1 MRVSCGR
8 LLGLLVPLLLAP
20 AARALEPA
28 DAFVDV
34 DRNGVFSGSDVP
46 LANFATEDGLEFNE
60 LQPAPGWTPRPQP
73 VDVVIAAPLTL
84 PLEKTREPVYLT
96 ILVRGNVT
104 IAGHV
109 TLKRPLSEA
118 FIVSLEGD
126 IHIAPGVRV
135 NGNGDVALRTYGAGR
150 KITVGEGALVGS
162 KGDSATTSL
171 TAPLVEVETGAQF
184 VLKGGGYSHL
194 YLTGDRVAVAPD
206 VGIKTPHRGAAAII
220 SGSDLMLSRLAVKA
234 GYVHIEAYS
243 DQTSPAA
250 KRVRLEDSTV
260 GQTYFHGDLRVLA
273 GAALGTGQFAP
284 HAIVFARSTITHKA
298 VPLYVPL
305 PEIE

>member
-1 MRVSCGR
+1 MRVSVVR
-8 LLGLLVPLLLAP
+8 LFVLLLPLLAAP
-20 AARALEPA
+20 PAHALEPA

-46 LANFATEDGLEFNE
+46 LADFATEDGLEFNE

-84 PLEKTREPVYLT
+84 PLQKTREPVYLT
-96 ILVRGNVT
+96 IFVRGNVT

-109 TLKRPLSEA
+109 TLKRPQSEA

-126 IHIAPGVRV
+126 IRIAPGVRL
-135 NGNGDVALRTYGAGR
+135 NGNGDVSLRTYGAGR
-150 KITVGEGALVGS
+150 KITVGTGALVGS
-162 KGDSATTSL
+162 KGDSAITSL

-184 VLKGGGYSHL
+184 VLKGGGYSHVAL
-194 YLTGDRVAVAPD
+194 SGDRVAIAPG
-206 VGIKTPHRGAAAII
+206 VTWKTPHRGSMAII
-220 SGSDLMLSRLAVKA
+220 SGSDLGLSQLAVKA
-234 GYVHIEAYS
+234 GYVHVEAYS
-243 DQTSPAA
+243 DSTSPAA
-250 KRVRLEDSTV
+250 KRVRIEDSTID
-260 GQTYFHGDLRVLA
+260 QTYFHGDIRVLA
-273 GAALGTGQFAP
+273 GAGVPNGQFAP
-284 HAIVFARSTITHKA
+284 HAIVFARTRITTKA